1 MAKTLLRS
9 GCLDDFL
16 SLGENGQTVFD
27 SALQIRETLRLRK
40 QQAVVD
46 SLAIPQPNDEGD
58 RVDWYAPFEGSVVS
72 WAAASDEQRKK
83 ALRYLDNCQANVTS
97 LVQRCQ
103 QAEKTA
109 IQLFGSLLAN
119 ALQFPGSQYVYLVD
133 GKPVLTFWGFVN
145 LNSSACTDALD
156 CLRINEE
163 PEPVIEFTPE
173 PPPATPAVIVLSEP
187 DEPLYSIAPAVVAE
201 PVSEVPPV
209 QEPVPEIMPQV
220 LPTKKPTRWVLPVA
234 ATIVACIAA
243 PLAYYWV
250 SVPHAESLAQ
260 VAEFVKPKAIA
271 PAVIQA
277 EPVAR
282 APTQPIS
289 TQPVPTKSVPTQT
302 VSTLPVP
309 PQPVPTKPVSTQPV
323 STLPVSQAAVVEAP
337 PPAPEPA
344 VAVTTSPADIPKG
357 ALILPADALK
367 RGSTKFF
374 NGNWRAV
381 ISVKDSIIGKPP
393 TLHYKIA
400 NNKGT
405 VRLVHGDNIVC
416 KAEVFSG
423 LMQSGTLMIKT
434 RGYAR
439 CNDDSRYPLPEV
451 SCNAGANDVAE
462 CTGRYEG
469 DTVVPVTFKK
479 VSN

>member
-83 ALRYLDNCQANVTS
+83 ALRYLDNCQANVAS

-119 ALQFPGSQYVYLVD
+119 ALQFPGNQYVYLVD

-145 LNSSACTDALD
+145 LNSSARTDALD

-163 PEPVIEFTPE
+163 HEPVIEFIPE
-173 PPPATPAVIVLSEP
+173 APPAPAVIVLSEP
-187 DEPLYSIAPAVVAE
+187 DEPLYSIAPVVVAE
-201 PVSEVPPV
+201 PVSETLPLP
-209 QEPVPEIMPQV
+209 EPVPEIMPQV
-220 LPTKKPTRWVLPVA
+220 LPAKKPTRWVLPVA
-234 ATIVACIAA
+234 AAIVACIAA
-243 PLAYYWV
+243 PLTYYWV
-250 SVPHAESLAQ
+250 SAPHAEPLEK
-260 VAEFVKPKAIA
+260 VAEVVKPKDIA
-271 PAVIQA
+271 PKVIQA
-277 EPVAR
+277 EPVAKVSTL
-282 APTQPIS
+282 PVS
-289 TQPVPTKSVPTQT
+289 TQPVPTLAVPTPPVPT
-302 VSTLPVP
+302 PPDSTLPVN
-309 PQPVPTKPVSTQPV
+309 
-323 STLPVSQAAVVEAP
+323 QAAVVEVP

-344 VAVTTSPADIPKG
+344 VAVTPPPAVIPKG
-357 ALILPADALK
+357 ALLLPPDALK

-374 NGNWRAV
+374 NGNWRAA
-381 ISVKDSIIGKPP
+381 ISVKDSITGKPP

-451 SCNAGANDVAE
+451 SCTAGPNDVAE

>member
-58 RVDWYAPFEGSVVS
+58 RVDWYAPFEGNVVS

-83 ALRYLDNCQANVTS
+83 ALRYLDNCQANVAS
-97 LVQRCQ
+97 LIQRCQ

-119 ALQFPGSQYVYLVD
+119 ALQFPGSQHVYLVD

-145 LNSSACTDALD
+145 LNSSARTDALD
-156 CLRINEE
+156 CLRNTQEH
-163 PEPVIEFTPE
+163 EPVIEFLPE
-173 PPPATPAVIVLSEP
+173 PPPAAPPVIVLSEP
-187 DEPLYSIAPAVVAE
+187 DEPLYSVAPTTVAA
-201 PVSEVPPV
+201 PVSETPV
-209 QEPVPEIMPQV
+209 EPEPVPEIVPQA
-220 LPTKKPTRWVLPVA
+220 LPAKKTRRWILPVA
-234 ATIVACIAA
+234 AMIVACIAA
-243 PLAYYWV
+243 PLTYYLV
-250 SVPHAESLAQ
+250 SAPLAEPLAQ
-260 VAEFVKPKAIA
+260 VAPDVKPKPVA

-277 EPVAR
+277 EPAAPVA
-282 APTQPIS
+282 
-289 TQPVPTKSVPTQT
+289 
-302 VSTLPVP
+302 TL
-309 PQPVPTKPVSTQPV
+309 PV
-323 STLPVSQAAVVEAP
+323 STLPVSQAAVAET
-337 PPAPEPA
+337 PAPEPVA
-344 VAVTTSPADIPKG
+344 AVTPPPADIPKG
-357 ALILPADALK
+357 TMILPADALK
-367 RGSTKFF
+367 LGSTKFL
-374 NGNWRAV
+374 NGNWRVA
-381 ISVKDSIIGKPP
+381 INVKDSITGKPP
-393 TLHYKIA
+393 TLRYQIA
-400 NNKGT
+400 SNKGT

-434 RGYAR
+434 RGNAR
-439 CNDDSRYPLPEV
+439 CSDGSRYPLPEI

-479 VSN
+479 VSD

>member
-58 RVDWYAPFEGSVVS
+58 RVDWYAPFEGTVIS

-83 ALRYLDNCQANVTS
+83 ALRYLDNAQTNVAS
-97 LVQRCQ
+97 LIQRCQ

-119 ALQFPGSQYVYLVD
+119 ALQFPGSQHVYLVD

-145 LNSSACTDALD
+145 LNSGARTDALD

-163 PEPVIEFTPE
+163 HEPVIEFLAE
-173 PPPATPAVIVLSEP
+173 PPPAAPPVIILSEP
-187 DEPLYSIAPAVVAE
+187 DEPLYSVAPPVVAAPANE
-201 PVSEVPPV
+201 TPQV
-209 QEPVPEIMPQV
+209 QEPAPEIVPHV
-220 LPTKKPTRWVLPVA
+220 LPVKKSRRWLLPVA
-234 ATIVACIAA
+234 AMIVACIAA
-243 PLAYYWV
+243 PLTYYRV
-250 SVPHAESLAQ
+250 SASHAEPLAQ
-260 VAEFVKPKAIA
+260 VAADVKPQPIA

-277 EPVAR
+277 EPVS
-282 APTQPIS
+282 Q
-289 TQPVPTKSVPTQT
+289 
-302 VSTLPVP
+302 
-309 PQPVPTKPVSTQPV
+309 V
-323 STLPVSQAAVVEAP
+323 STLPVSHAAVVETP
-337 PPAPEPA
+337 VSQPEP
-344 VAVTTSPADIPKG
+344 VAVVTTPPVDIPKG
-357 ALILPADALK
+357 AMILPADALK
-367 RGSTKFF
+367 LGSTKFL
-374 NGNWRAV
+374 NGTWRVV
-381 ISVKDSIIGKPP
+381 INVKDSITGKPP
-393 TLHYKIA
+393 TLRYQIA

-405 VRLVHGDNIVC
+405 VRLVHGDSIVC

-434 RGYAR
+434 RGNAR
-439 CNDDSRYPLPEV
+439 CSDGSRYPLPEI
-451 SCNAGANDVAE
+451 SCNAGVSDVAE

-479 VSN
+479 VSD

>member
-83 ALRYLDNCQANVTS
+83 ALRYIDNCQANVAS

-103 QAEKTA
+103 QAEKTT

-145 LNSSACTDALD
+145 LNSSARTDALD
-156 CLRINEE
+156 CLRVTEE
-163 PEPVIEFTPE
+163 HEPVIEFIPQA
-173 PPPATPAVIVLSEP
+173 PPAAPAVIVLSEP
-187 DEPLYSIAPAVVAE
+187 DEPLYSIAPLVVAE
-201 PVSEVPPV
+201 PVNEAPPV
-209 QEPVPEIMPQV
+209 QQPAPEIVPQV
-220 LPTKKPTRWVLPVA
+220 LPAKKSTRWVLPVA

-250 SVPHAESLAQ
+250 SAPHAEPLEL
-260 VAEFVKPKAIA
+260 VAEVVKPKDIA
-271 PAVIQA
+271 PKAIQA

-282 APTQPIS
+282 VS
-289 TQPVPTKSVPTQT
+289 TLPVSTPPVSTQT
-302 VSTLPVP
+302 VSTLPV
-309 PQPVPTKPVSTQPV
+309 S
-323 STLPVSQAAVVEAP
+323 LAAVVEPTVPA
-337 PPAPEPA
+337 PAPEAA
-344 VAVTTSPADIPKG
+344 VAVTAPPADIPKG
-357 ALILPADALK
+357 AMILPADALK
-367 RGSTKFF
+367 RGSTKFL
-374 NGNWRAV
+374 NGNWRAA
-381 ISVKDSIIGKPP
+381 ISVKDSITGKPP
-393 TLHYKIA
+393 TLRYQIA

-439 CNDDSRYPLPEV
+439 CNDGSRYPLPEV

>member
-58 RVDWYAPFEGSVVS
+58 RVDWYAPFEGTVVS

-83 ALRYLDNCQANVTS
+83 ALRYLDNCQANVAS
-97 LVQRCQ
+97 LIQRCQ

-133 GKPVLTFWGFVN
+133 GKPVITFWGFVN
-145 LNSSACTDALD
+145 LNSSAHPDPLD
-156 CLRINEE
+156 CLRVTEE
-163 PEPVIEFTPE
+163 HEPVIEFIPE
-173 PPPATPAVIVLSEP
+173 PTPAAPPVVLISEP
-187 DEPLYSIAPAVVAE
+187 DEPLYSIAPQIPAAPQIE
-201 PVSEVPPV
+201 LPVV
-209 QEPVPEIMPQV
+209 QEPIPEAAPEIKPV
-220 LPTKKPTRWVLPVA
+220 KKPKRWLLPVA
-234 ATIVACIAA
+234 AAIVACIAA
-243 PLAYYWV
+243 PLSYYLV
-250 SVPHAESLAQ
+250 SAPHAELLAQ
-260 VAEFVKPKAIA
+260 ATVEAKPQAIA

-277 EPVAR
+277 EPVAH
-282 APTQPIS
+282 
-289 TQPVPTKSVPTQT
+289 
-302 VSTLPVP
+302 
-309 PQPVPTKPVSTQPV
+309 V
-323 STLPVSQAAVVEAP
+323 STLPVSLAVVVE
-337 PPAPEPA
+337 PPAPEPEA
-344 VAVTTSPADIPKG
+344 APAAPVNVPKG
-357 ALILPADALK
+357 TMVLPADALK
-367 RGSTKFF
+367 AGSTKFL
-374 NGNWRAV
+374 NGTWRVA
-381 ISVKDSIIGKPP
+381 INVKDSITGKPP
-393 TLHYKIA
+393 TLRYQIA
-400 NNKGT
+400 SNKGT

-434 RGYAR
+434 RGNAR
-439 CNDDSRYPLPEV
+439 CSDGSRYPLPEI
-451 SCNAGANDVAE
+451 SCKPGENDIAE
-462 CTGRYEG
+462 CSGRYEG

-479 VSN
+479 VSD